1 MARPAVIR
9 ACVLLASALLLA
21 ACTTLSPEPVPQPST
36 PAPTL
41 GGTGRGV
48 VAQDI
53 AYADGSAGPR
63 FAAPTLDLY
72 LPSTGPAPLV
82 VILHDGG
89 FDNRAVAYPLIAQR
103 LSALGVA
110 VASVAWGLQSPTNA
124 FLTAGGQREDLLGL
138 LRQLSGQ
145 LDCAISASV
154 SRAGDAGIAVDR
166 ITLLGHGT
174 GANLA
179 ATGALGVTGR
189 PFPGCLQDTA
199 DWAANALVL
208 WDGDWLLAQ
217 TWDGWGPDLGAELVP
232 LLTPWSRLDGP
243 DRMPVDVVVT
253 EQQRSASAFRTCL
266 RDQPDFLTDRDPD
279 GSISRWLEAVGALG
293 DGCVSRGEASDA
305 LAAALVALGYPTSTV
320 DLAAAGTRHSVLA
333 RPDLDALVALLAERS
348 Q

>member
-1 MARPAVIR
+1 
-9 ACVLLASALLLA
+9 
-21 ACTTLSPEPVPQPST
+21 
-36 PAPTL
+36 
-41 GGTGRGV
+41 V

-53 AYADGSAGPR
+53 AYADGGAGPR
-63 FAAPTLDLY
+63 FAAPTFDLY

-89 FDNRAVAYPLIAQR
+89 FDKRAVAYPLIAQR

-110 VASVAWGLQSPTNA
+110 VASVGWGLQSRANA
-124 FLTAGGQREDLLGL
+124 FLTAGGRREDLVEL
-138 LRQLSGQ
+138 LRQASGQ
-145 LDCAISASV
+145 LDCAIAASV

-179 ATGALGVTGR
+179 ATGALGATSR

-199 DWAANALVL
+199 DWAADALVL

-217 TWDGWGPDLGAELVP
+217 RWDGWGSDLGTELMP
-232 LLTPWSRLDGP
+232 ILTPWAWLDGP
-243 DRMPVDVVVT
+243 DRMSVDVVVT

-266 RDQPDFLTDRDPD
+266 RDQPGFLTDRDPH
-279 GSISRWLEAVGALG
+279 GSISRLLEGVGALD

-305 LAAALVALGYPTSTV
+305 LAAALAAKGYPTSTV
-320 DLAAAGTRHSVLA
+320 ELAAAGTRHSVLA
-333 RPDLDALVALLAERS
+333 RPDLDALVALLAARS
-348 Q
+348 T